1 MIVRLCVV
9 ACACI
14 ISLQAIAQPVSTPP
28 ERKSYVYVGL
38 QANQLIR
45 QLFSLG
51 NPPAVANPY
60 LLTITTN
67 DRVTGVG
74 FATGIGYTYNQA
86 RTGDNFN
93 LVDVS
98 TGDFA
103 LRMGIEKKMIISGR
117 WIWSIAGDAVFHKVK
132 EVSKGANP
140 STTSVTSTTTITEGG
155 IGPRCG
161 IYFSLAD
168 RVLLGTEASF
178 YMSFGKE
185 KNTVVGTPLPAEPER
200 TFRNFTPSVPAAL
213 FLIMRF

>member
-1 MIVRLCVV
+1 MKVRVWV
-9 ACACI
+9 FACTFI
-14 ISLQAIAQPVSTPP
+14 FSFQAFSQPVSTPP
-28 ERKSYVYVGL
+28 DRKNYIYVGL

-51 NPPAVANPY
+51 NPPAVSNPY

-74 FATGIGYTYNQA
+74 FASGIGYTYSQT

-98 TGDFA
+98 TGNFS
-103 LRMGIEKKMIISGR
+103 LRMGVEKKMIISGR
-117 WIWSIAGDAVFHKVK
+117 WIWSMAGDAVYHRLK

-140 STTSVTSTTTITEGG
+140 GTSSVTQTTTTTEGG

-161 IYFSLAD
+161 VYFAMAE

-178 YMSFGKE
+178 YLTFGKE
-185 KNTVVGTPLPAEPER
+185 THKVAGTSLPAQPDR
-200 TFRNFTPSVPAAL
+200 SFHNLLPSVPAAL
-213 FLIMRF
+213 FLIVRF